1 MQQLHR
7 NRVFHDFRNGVC
19 RNLVCS
25 DLLTRGIDIQAVN
38 VVINFD
44 FPKTSETY
52 LHRIGRSGRFGH
64 LGLAINLVTY
74 DDRFNL
80 YKIEQEL
87 GTEIQPIPQ
96 SIDKGLYVAPGAIN
110 DSSEQQKQQQ
120 AARPAQAQAP
130 QTTTAPAQ
138 PQQQPQLQQQS
149 RQQTPSQVQAVS
161 AQVAYS
167 SSSGP
172 TAARPNGSAVPQQ
185 AQQPP
190 RAPAYNQTAYRGGVP
205 VAR

>member
-1 MQQLHR
+1 MLQSHR

-44 FPKTSETY
+44 FPKNSETY

-74 DDRFNL
+74 EDRFNL

-96 SIDKGLYVAPGAIN
+96 QIDKGLYVAPSGPSAE
-110 DSSEQQKQQQ
+110 DGE
-120 AARPAQAQAP
+120 AQAQAQAQAAAKAKAVP
-130 QTTTAPAQ
+130 QAQNPQAQTQAQRQAAAAAQVQQQRAGPAQ
-138 PQQQPQLQQQS
+138 VVYQSSPQPRMNGAAAPPQQQ
-149 RQQTPSQVQAVS
+149 
-161 AQVAYS
+161 VAYQ
-167 SSSGP
+167 
-172 TAARPNGSAVPQQ
+172 NG
-185 AQQPP
+185 
-190 RAPAYNQTAYRGGVP
+190 YRGVP

>member
-1 MQQLHR
+1 MLQSHR

-44 FPKTSETY
+44 FPKNSETY

-74 DDRFNL
+74 EDRFNL
-80 YKIEQEL
+80 YRIEQEL

-96 SIDKGLYVAPGAIN
+96 QIDKGLYVAPSAPE
-110 DSSEQQKQQQ
+110 EQKTSTATKQTPHQGQQQ
-120 AARPAQAQAP
+120 QQRQQ
-130 QTTTAPAQ
+130 QTAPSQ
-138 PQQQPQLQQQS
+138 PRNQQGQGQVVYQSNGQQGRQNGQGQS
-149 RQQTPSQVQAVS
+149 SRGGYAGGRGG
-161 AQVAYS
+161 
-167 SSSGP
+167 SSG
-172 TAARPNGSAVPQQ
+172 AR
-185 AQQPP
+185 
-190 RAPAYNQTAYRGGVP
+190 
-205 VAR
+205 

>member
-1 MQQLHR
+1 MLQSHR

-44 FPKTSETY
+44 FPKNSETY

-74 DDRFNL
+74 EDRFNL
-80 YKIEQEL
+80 YRIEQEL

-96 SIDKGLYVAPGAIN
+96 VIDKGLYVAPN
-110 DSSEQQKQQQ
+110 DIEEPNGQKSGKQPAQQQQHKAAHGQNKPAATQGQKQVVYQSNGQGRGQQ
-120 AARPAQAQAP
+120 PNG
-130 QTTTAPAQ
+130 APAKA
-138 PQQQPQLQQQS
+138 PYAG
-149 RQQTPSQVQAVS
+149 TG
-161 AQVAYS
+161 AQ
-167 SSSGP
+167 
-172 TAARPNGSAVPQQ
+172 
-185 AQQPP
+185 
-190 RAPAYNQTAYRGGVP
+190 RGGVG